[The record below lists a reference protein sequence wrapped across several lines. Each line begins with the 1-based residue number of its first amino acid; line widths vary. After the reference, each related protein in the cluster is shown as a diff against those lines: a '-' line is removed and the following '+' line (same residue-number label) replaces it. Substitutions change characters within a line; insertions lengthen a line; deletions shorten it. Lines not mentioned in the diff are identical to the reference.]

1 MGQLGCNDLISL
13 QFLFYNMRLK
23 NMRRLIITFIVTG
36 IITILTGCAKG
47 TIEML
52 ETTAP
57 TEQEETTEIP
67 TTTVQDETTEAITE
81 APTEPPTTWEESID
95 WATKE
100 EMKEALDTLQVS
112 NGIQA
117 VILDNKTVS
126 DSSDGKEKLLSDVIA
141 VNEHRVG
148 YISEIR
154 TVDMDQD
161 GEKELI
167 IAGVPKE
174 NIVAVSFMLL
184 KEYDD
189 GKISV
194 FSWNTYR
201 VTIAETG
208 YVDTWGGVSRG
219 GVHKLLFDG
228 YEVKRI
234 GMAEYDYEKGYY
246 SIGGKE
252 VSSEEFQK
260 FMEPHDF
267 DNSYINSNTLRI
279 NYNL

>member
-1 MGQLGCNDLISL
+1 
-13 QFLFYNMRLK
+13 
-23 NMRRLIITFIVTG
+23 MRRLIITFFVTG
-36 IITILTGCAKG
+36 ALTILTGCAKG

-81 APTEPPTTWEESID
+81 VPTEPPTTWEEALD

-117 VILDNKTVS
+117 VILDNKTVT

-141 VNEHRVG
+141 VNEHKVG

-208 YVDTWGGVSRG
+208 YVDTWGGASRG

-267 DNSYINSNTLRI
+267 DNSYINSNTIRI